1 MPNRNAVTQDNNPL
15 LFSTQKMLMKNSN
28 DRIVS
33 ASLYNM
39 KWEQIHCFQFSTRQ
53 MRIITKKVHNGSL
66 WIPSSP
72 GQPEILFKVHKIIL
86 HTHLKENRE
95 KLHVRLSNIC
105 SAIREFLTYIQH
117 TGRPCPQGHSYCN
130 QLKLN
135 PVLHCKLRK
144 QPGYFAR

>member
-1 MPNRNAVTQDNNPL
+1 MDLSGYPVLLDNL
-15 LFSTQKMLMKNSN
+15 KYYSRYTKLF
-28 DRIVS
+28 
-33 ASLYNM
+33 Y
-39 KWEQIHCFQFSTRQ
+39 IH
-53 MRIITKKVHNGSL
+53 
-66 WIPSSP
+66 
-72 GQPEILFKVHKIIL
+72 ILRK
-86 HTHLKENRE
+86 TNRE
-95 KLHVRLSNIC
+95 KLHVCLSNIC